1 MKTTKTKKGFTLI
14 ELIVVI
20 AIIGVLAAILV
31 PAMMGYVKKSK
42 ISAQNSAASSIQKAF
57 ATALEDLEEQDWE
70 LSFNGIIDIDKT
82 WGSADAD
89 ESKDK
94 VLTKDNAKDAMKA
107 NVKDYFS
114 SIKKVKD
121 GQVYISGGSCIGVIV
136 TTDGVY
142 WGTYPTGALD
152 AKAYKAGKKV
162 TLDQVQTALEKKE
175 PDLKD
180 CRESKVVGDD
190 SE

>member
-1 MKTTKTKKGFTLI
+1 MKTTKKGFTLI

-42 ISAQNSAASSIQKAF
+42 ISSQNSAASSIQKAF
-57 ATALEDLEEQDWE
+57 ATALQDLEEQDWD
-70 LSFNGIIDIDKT
+70 LSFNGIVDIDKT
-82 WGSADAD
+82 WGSTTDSTGA
-89 ESKDK
+89 DK
-94 VLTKDNAKDAMKA
+94 VLTASNAKDAMKE

-121 GQVYISGGSCIGVIV
+121 GQVYISNGSCIGVIV

-142 WGTYPTGALD
+142 WGTYPTGASN
-152 AKAYKAGKKV
+152 AKMYKAGKKV
-162 TLDQVQTALEKKE
+162 SLADIQTELEKKE
-175 PDLKD
+175 SELKD
-180 CRESKVVGDD
+180 CRGNTNS
-190 SE
+190 ST